1 MSKKNTFI
9 LSRRILL
16 AMLFFFSLCVAAI
29 DFGSSDSGCAFS
41 MRSDYKLNPLNIHRE
56 PLDGKGSAT
65 RKSPTIVLMNPAGQ
79 FAAFGEMARQQYEE
93 LANDEKGNEKEWFY
107 FRRFKMQLYTKKVLR
122 L

>member
-1 MSKKNTFI
+1 MSKKEYSYIVKTYFT
-9 LSRRILL
+9 SDALL
-16 AMLFFFSLCVAAI
+16 FSLCVAAI